1 MEHYK
6 IPKLLSDSTASK
18 FLTIKWIE
26 VNDLSSGQYYV
37 NKNIRFKT
45 YMLRSNL
52 WDYSDAYIVMKETIY
67 LLGAAAN
74 ENDKVEK
81 NVAFQNND
89 PFTSWI
95 SKINSALI

>member
-1 MEHYK
+1 MEHYE
-6 IPKLLSDSTASK
+6 IPKLLNDSTASK
-18 FLTIKWIE
+18 FLTTKWIK

-81 NVAFQNND
+81 NVAFENND